1 MDFPCF
7 FNQKLSNTQ
16 KTGKRLNNNCKWVRD
31 VVSYKQDAGR
41 SGHHDQK
48 GSSLMKQ
55 FTYTIT
61 DPVGIH
67 ARPAGMLAKAAKAL
81 DSTVTIT
88 KGEKSA
94 AATKLMAVMGLGVKT
109 GETIT
114 FTIEGGDEEAS
125 AAAMEQFCK
134 DNM

>member
-1 MDFPCF
+1 
-7 FNQKLSNTQ
+7 
-16 KTGKRLNNNCKWVRD
+16 
-31 VVSYKQDAGR
+31 
-41 SGHHDQK
+41 
-48 GSSLMKQ
+48 MKQ

-61 DPVGIH
+61 DPIGIH
-67 ARPAGMLAKAAKAL
+67 ARPAGL

>member
-1 MDFPCF
+1 
-7 FNQKLSNTQ
+7 
-16 KTGKRLNNNCKWVRD
+16 
-31 VVSYKQDAGR
+31 
-41 SGHHDQK
+41 
-48 GSSLMKQ
+48 MKQ

-67 ARPAGMLAKAAKAL
+67 ARPAGLLVKAAKAL

-88 KGEKSA
+88 KADGKSA

-134 DNM
+134 ENM